1 MPPPP
6 DLDLLR
12 GVSHTENSFSSPLA
26 KSLGNFLLRRG
37 IKVMLQVQF
46 YLNRSPQWT
55 LRRILLEFSNIFVK
69 EHPRKA
75 SPVAFVQ
82 IKIKGFDLNS
92 LF

>member
-1 MPPPP
+1 
-6 DLDLLR
+6 
-12 GVSHTENSFSSPLA
+12 
-26 KSLGNFLLRRG
+26 
-37 IKVMLQVQF
+37 MLQVQF

-55 LRRILLEFSNIFVK
+55 LRRILLEFSNIFAK

-75 SPVAFVQ
+75 APVAFVQ